1 MAHNGSAYDSQF
13 IYRNAHDFFGS
24 RNVNVLIH
32 NNRMLELKIQVNT
45 GFRMAMIYFK
55 DSYKFMNLPLR
66 LLPKSFNFQNELQ
79 KGFFP
84 HYLNTKDNLHFKSST
99 MPIKEHFGVY
109 EIGEEERIRFMCWYD
124 SECARFQNDPNLIYD
139 LREEMI
145 KYCYDDCFILASA
158 FSRFNES
165 MIKELR
171 SSGVLGIVEH
181 DYMILADYIIL
192 PQMVIHWYVGCMMPE
207 RTIAVVPNGGYDRGK
222 CGSLKERV
230 WLTYLDTLHG
240 ELEGGVHSNIV

>member
-1 MAHNGSAYDSQF
+1 
-13 IYRNAHDFFGS
+13 
-24 RNVNVLIH
+24 
-32 NNRMLELKIQVNT
+32 
-45 GFRMAMIYFK
+45 
-55 DSYKFMNLPLR
+55 
-66 LLPKSFNFQNELQ
+66 
-79 KGFFP
+79 
-84 HYLNTKDNLHFKSST
+84 
-99 MPIKEHFGVY
+99 MPIKEHFGVD
-109 EIGEEERIRFMCWYD
+109 EMGEEERIHFMCWYD
-124 SECARFQNDPNLIYD
+124 SECARFQNDPDLIYD

-145 KYCYDDCFILASA
+145 KYCYDDCFVLASA

-181 DYMILADYIIL
+181 DYTILADYITL

-240 ELEGGVHSNIV
+240 ELGIPILSRYCSGGQQRLGDCYLDGYRVLSCGSRECYEFYGCYYHGCSTCFPERSRVVRCRYRKNGYTTVEKAYLDTVERECMIKHSMNFDSSRDKWIVL

>member
-1 MAHNGSAYDSQF
+1 M
-13 IYRNAHDFFGS
+13 
-24 RNVNVLIH
+24 LIH

-55 DSYKFMNLPLR
+55 DSYKFMNLPLC

-79 KGFFP
+79 KGFFSTLLK
-84 HYLNTKDNLHFKSST
+84 HQGQFLHFKSST
-99 MPIKEHFGVY
+99 MPIKEHFGVD

-124 SECARFQNDPNLIYD
+124 SECAQFQNDPDLIYD
-139 LREEMI
+139 LHEEMI

-171 SSGVLGIVEH
+171 SSGVLGIVED
-181 DYMILADYIIL
+181 DYTILADYITL
-192 PQMVIHWYVGCMMPE
+192 P
-207 RTIAVVPNGGYDRGK
+207 
-222 CGSLKERV
+222 
-230 WLTYLDTLHG
+230 
-240 ELEGGVHSNIV
+240 

>member
-13 IYRNAHDFFGS
+13 MYRNAHEFFGS
-24 RNVNVLIH
+24 RNVNVSIH

-66 LLPKSFNFQNELQ
+66 LLPKSFNFQNVLQ

-84 HYLNTKDNLHFKSST
+84 HYLNVKDNLHFKSSAV
-99 MPIKEHFGVY
+99 PIKEHFGID
-109 EIGEEERIRFMCWYD
+109 EMGEEERIRFMCWYD
-124 SECARFQNDPNLIYD
+124 SECVRFQNDPDLIYD

-165 MIKELR
+165 MIK
-171 SSGVLGIVEH
+171 S
-181 DYMILADYIIL
+181 
-192 PQMVIHWYVGCMMPE
+192 
-207 RTIAVVPNGGYDRGK
+207 
-222 CGSLKERV
+222 
-230 WLTYLDTLHG
+230 
-240 ELEGGVHSNIV
+240 